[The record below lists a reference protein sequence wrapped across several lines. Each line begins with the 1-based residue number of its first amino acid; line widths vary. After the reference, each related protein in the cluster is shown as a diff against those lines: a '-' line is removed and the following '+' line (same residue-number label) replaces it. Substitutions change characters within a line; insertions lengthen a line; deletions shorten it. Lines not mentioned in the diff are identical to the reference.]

1 MDSEKTGRTVK
12 KPTANKTTAK
22 KQTII
27 IRWMG
32 GVDRPFLYLLLVLL
46 AFGTVMVF
54 TSSYAYAQSKFGDS
68 YYFSKSQIFFIAL
81 GLLVMMCVIKFGK
94 RELVM
99 KLTPI
104 VYYAVLLLNA
114 AVLVFG
120 YIGLGAKRWIVIG
133 GVNFQPSELLKIMT
147 VVYCARWA
155 ALKQDKMRTF
165 RYGFLPFAAMMA
177 VSVGILILQNHLSA
191 AIITFTLV
199 FCMMILGGTN
209 GKLLIFLSA
218 VGGAAVTYVVTHI
231 QKIIDLLSKSENI
244 GHAAK
249 RLLIWQDPIKY
260 MRDEATGWGG
270 WQPSQSLFA
279 ISSGG
284 FWGVGL
290 GQSMQKHGYLPEPQ
304 NDYIFAILCEELG
317 FVGAFAAIALFAALI
332 IRGFIIAKNCKD
344 RFGQLIV
351 AGLMTKLA
359 LQVILNI
366 AVVTNTI
373 PSTGISLPFFSYGG
387 TALLI
392 SLAEMGLVL
401 SISKYSYTERG
412 EIE

>member
-1 MDSEKTGRTVK
+1 MDSEKTGRTAS
-12 KPTANKTTAK
+12 KPAANRKRAG
-22 KQTII
+22 KQKVI
-27 IRWMG
+27 IRWIG
-32 GVDRPFLYLLLVLL
+32 GVDRPFLYILLVLL

-54 TSSYAYAQSKFGDS
+54 TSSYAYAQRKFGDS
-68 YYFSKSQIFFIAL
+68 YFFSKSQVGFLAL
-81 GLLVMMCVIKFGK
+81 GLVVMFLVIKLGR
-94 RELVM
+94 REFIFR
-99 KLTPI
+99 LTPL
-104 VYYAVLLLNA
+104 VYWCTVLLNA
-114 AVLVFG
+114 AVLAFG
-120 YIGLGAKRWIVIG
+120 FMGLGAKRWIDIG
-133 GVNFQPSELLKIMT
+133 GINFQPSEVLKIMT
-147 VVYCARWA
+147 VIFCARWA
-155 ALKQDKMRTF
+155 TLHQDKMRTF
-165 RYGFLPFAAMMA
+165 RYGFLMFFVMA
-177 VSVGILILQNHLSA
+177 VISTGILVLQSHLSA
-191 AIITFTLV
+191 TIIVLALI

-209 GKLLIFLSA
+209 RRLLYVL
-218 VGGAAVTYVVTHI
+218 GGIAGGAVTYVVTHI
-231 QKIIDLLSKSENI
+231 QQMIDFLSKSSSLA
-244 GHAAK
+244 HTAK
-249 RLLIWQDPIKY
+249 RLLIWQDPFKY

-317 FVGAFAAIALFAALI
+317 FVGAFACIALFAALI

-387 TALLI
+387 TALVI

-401 SISKYSYTERG
+401 AISKYSYTERG
-412 EIE
+412 DIE